1 MSYSA
6 PYKIAMMGGG
16 GVGKSAI
23 TLRFIQNN
31 FPLDYD
37 PTIEDSYRKQI
48 RVDEETVVLE
58 VLDTAGQE
66 EYSAMREQW
75 IRYGEGFFLVY
86 SILSRHS
93 FDKEINPLI
102 RQLERVRD
110 AEIQAIPTILFAN
123 KNDMPQS
130 RQITLDEGK
139 EMAKKLGSNFYEGSA
154 KASVNVEEA
163 FFDMVRAIRR
173 RRLKSDDDS
182 EDGDADGNTEG
193 YIKPVKSVKSQKDR
207 RSCSLL

>member
-1 MSYSA
+1 
-6 PYKIAMMGGG
+6 MMGGG

-48 RVDEETVVLE
+48 RVDEDTVVLE

-93 FDKEINPLI
+93 FDKEVHPLI

-123 KNDMPQS
+123 KIDMPQS
-130 RQITLDEGK
+130 RQVTTEEGK

-154 KASVNVEEA
+154 KASLNIEEA

-173 RRLKSDDDS
+173 KRLRGDDS
-182 EDGDADGNTEG
+182 DSESE
-193 YIKPVKSVKSQKDR
+193 PVKTGKEEKKLGESKSNRKAG
-207 RSCSLL
+207 SCMLF

>member
-1 MSYSA
+1 MSYTT

-16 GVGKSAI
+16 GVGKSAV

-86 SILSRHS
+86 SILTRHS
-93 FDKEINPLI
+93 FEKEMSPLVK
-102 RQLERVRD
+102 QLERVRES
-110 AEIQAIPTILFAN
+110 EIICIPTMLFAN
-123 KNDMPQS
+123 KSDMAQS
-130 RQITLDEGK
+130 RQVTYEEGK
-139 EMAKKLGSNFYEGSA
+139 LMAEKLGSNFYEGSA
-154 KASVNVEEA
+154 KLNMNIEES

-173 RRLKSDDDS
+173 KRLKLDEPSDD
-182 EDGDADGNTEG
+182 EEVGT
-193 YIKPVKSVKSQKDR
+193 PSQKGLNK
-207 RSCSLL
+207 STKKKKAGCLLF